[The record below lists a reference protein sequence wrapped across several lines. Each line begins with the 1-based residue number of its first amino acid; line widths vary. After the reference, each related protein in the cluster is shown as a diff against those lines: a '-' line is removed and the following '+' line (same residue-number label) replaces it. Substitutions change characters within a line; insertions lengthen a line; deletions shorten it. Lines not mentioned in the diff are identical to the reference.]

1 MSGMRCLTMAVA
13 VTLVGGPIAEA
24 RITPTN
30 TRNSATA
37 LARAMAADSDQVSR
51 AFFSLV
57 PPRGNP
63 AAVSTTRFNAFPRD
77 GRSFAILSTGNT
89 VRANRRNTSR
99 FTGSANLGPL
109 VRGARDVVIMRI
121 DLRVPRDANCLSF
134 TFRFLSEEFPEFV
147 DDLFNDAFIAELG
160 ESEWDAGRS
169 ESQDPGVFSPRN
181 FAVDSAGRPI
191 RVNRVGDTSMSAR
204 AARGTTYDGGT
215 RLLRASS
222 PIASGRRTL
231 YLSIFDQGDRDYDST
246 VLLDDLTLTDNAS
259 CQTGVVID

>member
-1 MSGMRCLTMAVA
+1 MRGMRCFTAAVA
-13 VTLVGGPIAEA
+13 VTLAGGAVAEA
-24 RITPTN
+24 RITPTD
-30 TRNSATA
+30 TRNTATA
-37 LARAMAADSDQVSR
+37 LARAMAVESDHVRR

-63 AAVSTTRFNAFPRD
+63 AAVSTSRFNAFPRE
-77 GRSFAILSTGNT
+77 GRTFALLSTGNT
-89 VRANRRNTSR
+89 VRANRRNTSD

-121 DLRVPRDANCLSF
+121 DLAVPRDANCLSF
-134 TFRFLSEEFPEFV
+134 KFRFLSEEFPEFV

-191 RVNRVGDTSMSAR
+191 RVNQVGDTSMSAR

-215 RLLRASS
+215 RILRASS
-222 PIASGRRTL
+222 PIAPGRRTL
-231 YLSIFDQGDRDYDST
+231 FLSIFDQGDRDYDST
-246 VLLDDLTLTDNAS
+246 VFLDDLTLSDNSTCA
-259 CQTGVVID
+259 TGVVID